1 MSTKP
6 KNKLLWLLL
15 AVCVFRTTILL
26 ILGDQ
31 FSESLE
37 RDVDRYLHLGQTLAD
52 SSSYQL
58 HDEPTAFRP
67 ILYPLLI
74 AAGLKAGLT
83 AKAWIMILH
92 VVLAMGT
99 VWLTFCLGR
108 HIKDEKTGWFA
119 GILVMIDPILLHQAT
134 WIMTETLAT
143 FLAVLTM
150 LRVAKLLENPGA
162 LNTLLTALS
171 FSLAGYCRP
180 TFYVYALLSL
190 ILLLLISPT
199 SLLKRLMTSFAIG
212 SLILLTLIPWIYRNY
227 QLFDKP
233 ILATTHGGYTL
244 LLGNNPLYYQQL
256 NQDISIYAADEFD
269 EGVRRFNISEN
280 PGYDFWSA
288 EASLKQPIVKRNE
301 AERDNFTYSV
311 AFYHI
316 KENPVDFVLGC
327 LARVKA
333 FWTPLPAA
341 MPERSD
347 TERYA
352 IGIWYTLIYLFVLNF
367 TLFHFRQWF
376 HSGLFAGFC
385 IALSFTFLHAVF
397 WSNMRMRAPLIPLL
411 CLVAA
416 VSFLGPKSKSDT

>member
-15 AVCVFRTTILL
+15 AVCIFRTTILL

-134 WIMTETLAT
+134 WVMTETLAT

-150 LRVAKLLENPGA
+150 LRVAKLLESPGA

-256 NQDISIYAADEFD
+256 N
-269 EGVRRFNISEN
+269 
-280 PGYDFWSA
+280 
-288 EASLKQPIVKRNE
+288 L
-301 AERDNFTYSV
+301 
-311 AFYHI
+311 
-316 KENPVDFVLGC
+316 
-327 LARVKA
+327 
-333 FWTPLPAA
+333 
-341 MPERSD
+341 
-347 TERYA
+347 
-352 IGIWYTLIYLFVLNF
+352 
-367 TLFHFRQWF
+367 
-376 HSGLFAGFC
+376 
-385 IALSFTFLHAVF
+385 
-397 WSNMRMRAPLIPLL
+397 
-411 CLVAA
+411 
-416 VSFLGPKSKSDT
+416 

>member
-1 MSTKP
+1 MSTKS

-31 FSESLE
+31 FSANLE
-37 RDVDRYLHLGQTLAD
+37 HDVDRYLHLGKTLAD
-52 SSSYQL
+52 SSSYRL
-58 HDEPTAFRP
+58 HNEPTAFRP

-74 AAGLKAGLT
+74 AAGLKIGLA
-83 AKAWIMILH
+83 AKIWVMILH
-92 VVLAMGT
+92 VVLAVGT

-119 GILVMIDPILLHQAT
+119 GILVMIDPILLHQST

-150 LRVAKLLENPGA
+150 LRVAKLLENPGV
-162 LNTLLTALS
+162 LNTLLAALS

-180 TFYVYALLSL
+180 TFYAYALLTL
-190 ILLLLISPT
+190 ILLLLILQT
-199 SLLKRLMTSFAIG
+199 SLLKRLITSFAIG
-212 SLILLTLIPWIYRNY
+212 SLILLTLLPWIHRNY
-227 QLFDKP
+227 KLFDKP

-256 NQDISIYAADEFD
+256 NQDVSIYSAEEFD

-288 EASLKQPIVKRNE
+288 EASLKQPIVNRNE
-301 AERDNFTYSV
+301 AERDSFTYAV
-311 AFYHI
+311 AFHHI
-316 KENPVDFVLGC
+316 KESPVDFALSC
-327 LARVKA
+327 LTRVKA

-347 TERYA
+347 TERYV
-352 IGIWYTLIYLFVLNF
+352 IGIWYALIYLFVLNF

-385 IALSFTFLHAVF
+385 IALSFTLIHAVF
-397 WSNMRMRAPLIPLL
+397 WSNMRMRAPIVPLL

-416 VSFLGPKSKSDT
+416 VSFLSPKSESDT